1 MKRGFLALAAI
12 VSLAVSPV
20 LYAQRGGGGGGQRGG
35 GGGMQG
41 QGPTISGQP
50 RGGQQ
55 GQVGAQT
62 GTRDQQRQRIHATD
76 QQGNQYRTSTQ
87 AADRVRTQARDM
99 AKAAKGGGVNNEEF
113 RQQHAQL
120 RNDIQTM
127 QQEHDRFAQ
136 GLSEEQRAAVQDRI
150 RRMDQARDRLHTQ
163 SQQMDQEMSQAN
175 PDAQHIATQAREMEK
190 AMKEWQKQYRSL
202 GSEIGISQ

>member
-1 MKRGFLALAAI
+1 MKRKFLALAAI

-20 LYAQRGGGGGGQRGG
+20 SYAQRGGGGGQRGG
-35 GGGMQG
+35 GGGIQG
-41 QGPTISGQP
+41 QGPATTGQQW
-50 RGGQQ
+50 GGQQ
-55 GQVGAQT
+55 EQVGAQM

-76 QQGNQYRTSTQ
+76 QQQDQYRTSTQ
-87 AADRVRTQARDM
+87 ASDRVRTQARDM
-99 AKAAKGGGVNNEEF
+99 AKAAKGGGVNNEQF

-120 RNDIQTM
+120 RNEIQTM

-136 GLSEEQRAAVQDRI
+136 GLSDEQRAAVQDRI
-150 RRMDQARDRLHTQ
+150 RRMDQARDRVHTQ

-175 PDAQHIATQAREMEK
+175 PDAQRIATQAREMGK
-190 AMKEWQKQYRSL
+190 AMKDWQKQYRGM

>member
-1 MKRGFLALAAI
+1 
-12 VSLAVSPV
+12 
-20 LYAQRGGGGGGQRGG
+20 
-35 GGGMQG
+35 MQG
-41 QGPTISGQP
+41 QRPTTTGQP

-55 GQVGAQT
+55 GQTGVQT

-76 QQGNQYRTSTQ
+76 QQRDQYRTSTQ

-120 RNDIQTM
+120 RNEIQTM

-136 GLSEEQRAAVQDRI
+136 GLSEEQRAAVQDRL
-150 RRMDQARDRLHTQ
+150 RKMDQARDRVRTQ

-175 PDAQHIATQAREMEK
+175 PDTQRMAAQAREMEK
-190 AMKEWQKQYRSL
+190 AMKEWQKQYCNL
-202 GSEIGISQ
+202 GSDIGISQ